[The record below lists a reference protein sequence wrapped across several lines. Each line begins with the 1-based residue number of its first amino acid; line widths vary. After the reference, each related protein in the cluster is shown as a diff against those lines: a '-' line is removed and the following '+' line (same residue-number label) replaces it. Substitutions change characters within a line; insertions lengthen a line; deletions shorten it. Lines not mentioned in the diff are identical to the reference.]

1 MSEFINNGSTPLM
14 KQFFE
19 IKNQYP
25 EALLMFQVGDFYELF
40 FDDAKTAAAF
50 LGITLTARGKN
61 NGAEIPLCGVPVHAL
76 DYYVAKLVKGGFRIA
91 ICDQLE
97 EPKPGKVVKRGVT
110 RVLTPGTLTDAQ
122 LLETKSASYLLSCMP
137 LDDQWGLLFGELMT
151 AQLFATVISAEQ
163 YHVLE
168 SELSRFFPDEVILPQ
183 HNKIKPLAAHIARLG
198 YCTTLHLSNEQ
209 EKKESQGWITQQFRS
224 EQVQSIN
231 ENPAM
236 VNAFSLFYSY
246 LKRNQEQAID
256 QFKQLHL
263 YRPDDF
269 LQLDRSTA
277 RHLELVKN
285 NQDGT
290 IKNTLFEV
298 MDGAVTGMG
307 SRMIKKWIVRPLVKK
322 DAIVQRQE
330 FVQVLLNDNSVLSL
344 FRQQLMEI
352 GDIERVVGRIA
363 LSRGVL
369 NDYLS
374 LANALQLLPQV
385 QQQLIKLGQ
394 LPLVR
399 ILASSIGNYDS
410 IALLL
415 SSALN
420 DDGNKDWI
428 IKRNFDQQLDYIR
441 DLVEQSN
448 ERILELER
456 AEQTKTGIGSLKI
469 RYNQVHGYYIE
480 ITKANLAAVP
490 EYYIRHQTLV
500 GKERFTIP
508 ALKELE
514 NEIVSARAQ
523 IESIENQVF
532 ARVKNEVAQYVTL
545 LRKTAQALAHIDA
558 LIGFG
563 LIAYENNFTKP
574 HFHESQD
581 IIIHE
586 GRHPVVARLSEHR
599 FIANDALLT
608 DDQRLWIITGPNM
621 GGKSTFLRQVALLCI
636 MAQCGSFIPAK
647 SAQLPLLDRI
657 FTRIGAS
664 DNVAEGKSTFLVEM
678 EEAALICKYATEKSL
693 VILDEVGRG
702 TSTFDGLAIAQ
713 SVVEYLYNTV
723 GARCLFA
730 THYHELTN
738 LADEFPGIVNYHAA
752 NKRVAERM
760 LLLYKMIPGIA
771 DGSFGVEVARLA
783 QLPDAIIKRS
793 AELIEQLKIGSFEK
807 SETENSKYQA
817 QLINENQNLRLQIT
831 QMQQEKLI
839 DRSLDTLIDQINFDE
854 LSPKQAFD
862 LLWKLKEY
870 RVQKSSDP
878 EQPVV

>member
-40 FDDAKTAAAF
+40 FDDAKVAAAF

-61 NGAEIPLCGVPVHAL
+61 QGEEIPLCGVPVHAL

-97 EPKPGKVVKRGVT
+97 EARPGKVVKRGVT

-137 LDDQWGLLFGELMT
+137 LDDEWGLLFGELLT
-151 AQLFATVISAEQ
+151 AQLFATVISAEH
-163 YHVLE
+163 YHILE

-183 HNKIKPLAAHIARLG
+183 QSKIKPVASHIAKLG
-198 YCTTLHLSNEQ
+198 YCTTLHGASEI
-209 EKKESQGWITQQFRS
+209 EKEEANKWMSQQFRV
-224 EQVQSIN
+224 EQIKSVH
-231 ENPAM
+231 EHPAM
-236 VNAFSLFYSY
+236 VEAFSLFYSY
-246 LKRNQEQAID
+246 LKRNQEQAVE
-256 QFKQLHL
+256 QFKQLHV
-263 YRPDDF
+263 YKPDDF
-269 LQLDRSTA
+269 LQLDRSTT

-285 NQDGT
+285 NQEGT
-290 IKNTLFEV
+290 TKNTLFEV

-322 DAIVQRQE
+322 DPIVHRQE
-330 FVQVLLNDNSVLSL
+330 VVEQLVSDSSTRNSLREC
-344 FRQQLMEI
+344 FMEI

-363 LSRGVL
+363 LARGVL

-374 LANALQLLPQV
+374 LQHALYVLPKVQHLLSKFEP
-385 QQQLIKLGQ
+385 LT
-394 LPLVR
+394 LVR
-399 ILASSIGNYDS
+399 VLTSSIGNYDS
-410 IALLL
+410 IAQLL

-420 DDGNKDWI
+420 DDPSKDWI
-428 IKRNFDQQLDYIR
+428 IKREFDQQLDYIR

-448 ERILELER
+448 EKILELER
-456 AEQTKTGIGSLKI
+456 IEQNKTGINSLKI

-480 ITKANLAAVP
+480 VTKTNLAAVP

-500 GKERFTIP
+500 GKERFTTT

-514 NEIVSARAQ
+514 NEIVQARAQ

-532 ARVKNEVAQYVTL
+532 ARVKNEVAHYVTA
-545 LRKTAQALAHIDA
+545 LRKTAQSLAHLDA
-558 LIGFG
+558 LVGFA

-574 HFHESQD
+574 HFHDSRD
-581 IIIHE
+581 IIINQ
-586 GRHPVVARLSEHR
+586 GRHPVVARVTEHR
-599 FIANDALLT
+599 FIANDTMLSH
-608 DDQRLWIITGPNM
+608 DQRLWIITGPNM

-664 DNVAEGKSTFLVEM
+664 DNVAQGKSTFLVEM
-678 EEAALICKYATEKSL
+678 EETALICTYATEKSL

-713 SVVEYLYNTV
+713 SVVEYLYTV
-723 GARCLFA
+723 IGARCLFA

-738 LADEFPGIVNYHAA
+738 LASEFPGIVNYHAA
-752 NKRVAERM
+752 NKRVGERM
-760 LLLYKMIPGIA
+760 LLLYKMVPGIA

-783 QLPDAIIKRS
+783 QLPESIIKRS
-793 AELIEQLKIGSFEK
+793 AEIIEELKNGTTQDDVFRLDARAQQLTTANKTLNARIAELQKKSFIAEK
-807 SETENSKYQA
+807 
-817 QLINENQNLRLQIT
+817 INEIIDTIDFNQ
-831 QMQQEKLI
+831 
-839 DRSLDTLIDQINFDE
+839 

-862 LLWKLKEY
+862 LLWHFKE
-870 RVQKSSDP
+870 RHTQMLDNR
-878 EQPVV
+878 EQEVV